1 MAGLFRRIF
10 RVAQSEAHAVV
21 DKIEDPVKMTEQG
34 IRELR
39 ADLAKSIQALAQVK
53 AVTVRLRKDGEDQ
66 LRQAQEYERKAMA
79 LLQRAQAG
87 DLDMAEAERLAT
99 EALNRKQE
107 FEARGRQLLAD
118 YQKQQQQTDA
128 LQAKVQKLQST
139 ITRYENELVT
149 LRARAQAAEATKKIN
164 KQLSGVD
171 SSGTIAMLEK
181 MKERVNQTEAEAEA
195 YGQIADATTSI
206 DDQINKVLAE
216 PSRAAASDSLLEL
229 KRKMGMLPPAD
240 PASSTTSSST
250 ASSTSAS

>member
-128 LQAKVQKLQST
+128 LQAKVQKLQAT

-149 LRARAQAAEATKKIN
+149 LRGRAQAAEATKKIN

-171 SSGTIAMLEK
+171 PSGTIAMLEK

-195 YGQIADATTSI
+195 YGQIAEATTSI

-240 PASSTTSSST
+240 PASSTSSSST